1 MTIGQLSARTG
12 FSAKAIRQYEAKGM
26 VYSAGRS
33 PANYRLYDDSA
44 LLCLEVITT
53 LRGLSLTLNEIQQ
66 LAGVYVGKPNE
77 PIEQHVSH
85 FLDRADERLR
95 ERIAEL
101 QKARRRVTEFRA
113 KVAAGEIGRL
123 VAADPRRKQKEA

>member
-12 FSAKAIRQYEAKGM
+12 FSAKAIRQFEARGL

-53 LRGLSLTLNEIQQ
+53 LRGLSLTLKEIQQ
-66 LAGVYVGKPNE
+66 LAGIYLGKPNE
-77 PIEQHVSH
+77 PIEQHVSD

-95 ERIAEL
+95 QRIAEL
-101 QKARRRVTEFRA
+101 QKARHRVNEFRT
-113 KVAAGEIGRL
+113 KVAAGEISRL
-123 VAADPRRKQKEA
+123 VAADPRRTQRGA